1 MTQYDLI
8 PPEDLEQYLVEVGN
22 QFVKGDIAY
31 LHHRILRKDGTII
44 KIICNGERYFDS
56 SVRAFRST
64 ILVFK
69 V

>member
-1 MTQYDLI
+1 
-8 PPEDLEQYLVEVGN
+8 VEVGN

-44 KIICNGERYFDS
+44 KVICNGERYFDS